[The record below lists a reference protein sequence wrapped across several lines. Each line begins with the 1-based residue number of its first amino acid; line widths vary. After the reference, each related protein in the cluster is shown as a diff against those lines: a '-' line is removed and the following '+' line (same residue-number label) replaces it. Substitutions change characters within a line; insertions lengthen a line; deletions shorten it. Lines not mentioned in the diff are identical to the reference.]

1 MGKSVIRITIVTLLV
16 VILTGCSS
24 FGKGVAE
31 AFLEKQE
38 SDDAR
43 ECSVW
48 GSAFNGIS
56 PSLERRQGITKV
68 LMTHG
73 VGDHDPGHAT
83 MLMEKLGQAL
93 DLTVINKRFRDIKL
107 FDPNK
112 PERVLG
118 NLRINRLLSK
128 DRKRQMLF
136 YELTWSKISA
146 PLKKILAYDNS
157 GEYSFRRAEV
167 NDLLKEFSNNTGPDP
182 MIYLGDQREAIL
194 SAFTQSACWMM
205 AFDWDDMPGRE
216 DEIVNC
222 EFNDDRLLEH
232 ISVDDY
238 IFISHSLGSR
248 ITIDGLNRIAR
259 LSEQVTSAE
268 DMLSTRTIAT
278 QLQDKDIPIY
288 MLSNQLPMLQLGR
301 ELPEI
306 VGQTR
311 AYCRTDGA
319 HFDDRAFRNVT
330 IYAFSDPNDILS
342 YVLPSGFVDKYID
355 SRMCVDV
362 TNIMINIAHVFD
374 AFGLGTVANP
384 LEAHIGY
391 DSDDRVIALMA
402 NGIGTQNSTKLVEQ
416 RCKWIET
423 VD

>member
-1 MGKSVIRITIVTLLV
+1 MIRIAILLSLLV
-16 VILTGCSS
+16 TLTGCSS

-38 SDDAR
+38 SDDVR

-48 GSAFNGIS
+48 GAAFEGIA
-56 PSLERRQGITKV
+56 PLLERKQGITKV

-73 VGDHDPGHAT
+73 VGDHDPGYAT
-83 MLMEKLGQAL
+83 LLMEKLGLSL
-93 DLTVINKRFRDIKL
+93 DLTVKSKRSKDIKL

-112 PERVLG
+112 PKRVLG

-128 DRKRQMLF
+128 DRSRQMLF
-136 YELTWSKISA
+136 YELTWSNISA
-146 PLKKILAYDNS
+146 PLKKILAYDDS
-157 GEYSFRRAEV
+157 GEYSFRRAEL
-167 NDLLKEFSNNTGPDP
+167 NNLLKGFSNNTGPDP

-205 AFDWDDMPGRE
+205 AFDWDDMPGR
-216 DEIVNC
+216 DDDIFDC
-222 EFNDDRLLEH
+222 EFNNDRLLEH
-232 ISVDDY
+232 IAIDDY

-248 ITIDGLNRIAR
+248 ITIDGLNRIAHM
-259 LSEQVTSAE
+259 SEYEGNEV
-268 DMLSTRTIAT
+268 DMLSMDSIAG
-278 QLQDKDIPIY
+278 QLQDKNIPIY

-301 ELPEI
+301 KLPEV
-306 VGQTR
+306 VGQR
-311 AYCRTDGA
+311 HEYCKSKGV
-319 HFDDRAFRNVT
+319 HYDDRAFKNVT

-342 YVLPSGFVDKYID
+342 YVLPSGFVDKYLD

-391 DSDDRVIALMA
+391 ENDDRVIALMA
-402 NGIGTQNSTKLVEQ
+402 KGIGTESSTELVGE

>member
-1 MGKSVIRITIVTLLV
+1 MIRIIIVTFLFAG
-16 VILTGCSS
+16 IAGCSS

-38 SDDAR
+38 TDDER
-43 ECSVW
+43 QCSVW
-48 GSAFNGIS
+48 GSAFEGIS
-56 PSLERRQGITKV
+56 PLLERQQGITKV

-73 VGDHDPGHAT
+73 VGDHEPGHAT

-93 DLTVINKRFRDIKL
+93 ELTVKSKRFKDIKL
-107 FDPNK
+107 YDPKK
-112 PERVLG
+112 PKRVLG

-128 DRKRQMLF
+128 DRSRQILF
-136 YELTWSKISA
+136 YELTWSQISA

-167 NDLLKEFSNNTGPDP
+167 NDLLKGFSNNTGPDP

-194 SAFTQSACWMM
+194 SAFTQSTCWMM
-205 AFDWDDMPGRE
+205 AFDWDDMPGRN

-232 ISVDDY
+232 ISIDDY

-248 ITIDGLNRIAR
+248 ITIDGLNRIAHMSEYID
-259 LSEQVTSAE
+259 SEQ
-268 DMLSTRTIAT
+268 DMLSMSTIAS

-301 ELPEI
+301 ELPKI

-311 AYCRTDGA
+311 AYCQADGS

-402 NGIGTQNSTKLVEQ
+402 KGIGTTASTKLVGD

-423 VD
+423 ID

>member
-1 MGKSVIRITIVTLLV
+1 MIRIAILLCLLV
-16 VILTGCSS
+16 TLTGCSS

-38 SDDAR
+38 ADDDRA
-43 ECSVW
+43 CSVW
-48 GSAFNGIS
+48 GPAFEGIS
-56 PSLERRQGITKV
+56 PLLERKQGITKV

-73 VGDHDPGHAT
+73 VGDHDPGYAT
-83 MLMEKLGQAL
+83 LLMEKLGQSL
-93 DLTVINKRFRDIKL
+93 DLTVKSKRSKDIQL
-107 FDPNK
+107 FDPNEPK
-112 PERVLG
+112 RVLG

-128 DRKRQMLF
+128 DRSRQILF
-136 YELTWSKISA
+136 YELTWSNISA

-157 GEYSFRRAEV
+157 GEYSFRRAEL
-167 NDLLKEFSNNTGPDP
+167 NDLLKGFSNNTGPDP
-182 MIYLGDQREAIL
+182 MIYLGDQRESIL

-205 AFDWDDMPGRE
+205 AFDWDDMPGR
-216 DEIVNC
+216 DDDIFDC
-222 EFNDDRLLEH
+222 EFNNDRLLEH
-232 ISVDDY
+232 IAIDDY

-248 ITIDGLNRIAR
+248 ITIDGLNRIAHM
-259 LSEQVTSAE
+259 SEHIDKDVDILAMDS
-268 DMLSTRTIAT
+268 IAG
-278 QLQDKDIPIY
+278 QLQDKNIPIY

-301 ELPEI
+301 KLPEI
-306 VGQTR
+306 VGQR
-311 AYCRTDGA
+311 HEYCKTKGT
-319 HFDDRAFRNVT
+319 HYDDRAFQNVT

-362 TNIMINIAHVFD
+362 TNIMINIAYVFD

-391 DSDDRVIALMA
+391 ESDDRVIALMA
-402 NGIGTQNSTKLVEQ
+402 NGIGTATSTELVGE

>member
-1 MGKSVIRITIVTLLV
+1 MIRITILLYLL

-38 SDDAR
+38 SNDTR

-48 GSAFNGIS
+48 GSAFDGIS
-56 PSLERRQGITKV
+56 PLLERKQGMTKV

-73 VGDHDPGHAT
+73 VGDHEPGYAT

-93 DLTVINKRFRDIKL
+93 NLTVKSKYSKNIKL
-107 FDPNK
+107 FDPQNPK
-112 PERVLG
+112 RVLG
-118 NLRINRLLSK
+118 DLRINRLLSK
-128 DRKRQMLF
+128 DRNRQILF

-157 GEYSFRRAEV
+157 GEHSFRRAEV
-167 NDLLKEFSNNTGPDP
+167 NDLLKGFSNNTGPDP

-205 AFDWDDMPGRE
+205 AFDWDDMPGLD
-216 DEIVNC
+216 DEIFDC

-232 ISVDDY
+232 ISIDDY

-248 ITIDGLNRIAR
+248 ITIDGLNRIAH
-259 LSEQVTSAE
+259 LSEYIHNDNDLLAAE
-268 DMLSTRTIAT
+268 SIAGL
-278 QLQDKDIPIY
+278 LQDKSIPIY

-301 ELPEI
+301 KLPPI
-306 VGQTR
+306 VGQSD
-311 AYCRTDGA
+311 AYCNADGA
-319 HFDDRAFRNVT
+319 HFKDRAFQNVT

-342 YVLPSGFVDKYID
+342 YVLQNGFVDKYID

-374 AFGLGTVANP
+374 AFGLGSMANP

-391 DSDDRVIALMA
+391 ESDDRVIALMA
-402 NGIGTQNSTKLVEQ
+402 NGIGTKNSTKLVED
-416 RCKWIET
+416 RCEWIET
-423 VD
+423 ID

>member
-1 MGKSVIRITIVTLLV
+1 MIRIAILLCLLV
-16 VILTGCSS
+16 TLTGCSS

-38 SDDAR
+38 SDDDR

-48 GSAFNGIS
+48 GPAFEGIS
-56 PSLERRQGITKV
+56 PLLERRQGITKV

-73 VGDHDPGHAT
+73 VGDHDPGYAT
-83 MLMEKLGQAL
+83 LLMEKLGQSL
-93 DLTVINKRFRDIKL
+93 DLTVKSKRFKDIKL

-112 PERVLG
+112 PKRVLG

-128 DRKRQMLF
+128 DRSRQILF
-136 YELTWSKISA
+136 YELTWSNISA

-157 GEYSFRRAEV
+157 GEYSFRRAEL
-167 NDLLKEFSNNTGPDP
+167 NDLLKSFSNNTGPDP

-205 AFDWDDMPGRE
+205 AFDWDDMPGR
-216 DEIVNC
+216 DDDIFDC
-222 EFNDDRLLEH
+222 EFNNERLLEH
-232 ISVDDY
+232 IAIDDY

-248 ITIDGLNRIAR
+248 ITIDGLNRIAHM
-259 LSEQVTSAE
+259 SEHIDE
-268 DMLSTRTIAT
+268 DVDILAMDSIAG
-278 QLQDKDIPIY
+278 QLQDKNIPIY

-301 ELPEI
+301 KLPEI
-306 VGQTR
+306 VGQR
-311 AYCRTDGA
+311 HEYCKTKGT
-319 HFDDRAFRNVT
+319 HYDDRAFQNVT

-362 TNIMINIAHVFD
+362 TNIMINIAYVFD

-391 DSDDRVIALMA
+391 ESDDRVIALMA
-402 NGIGTQNSTKLVEQ
+402 NGIGTATSTELIGE

-423 VD
+423 ID

>member
-1 MGKSVIRITIVTLLV
+1 MT

-38 SDDAR
+38 TDDTR

-48 GSAFNGIS
+48 GGAFEGIS
-56 PSLERRQGITKV
+56 ASLDRQEGKTKV

-73 VGDHDPGHAT
+73 VGEHDPGYAT

-93 DLTVINKRFRDIKL
+93 DLTVKNKYSRDIKL
-107 FDPNK
+107 YHFDNQDQ
-112 PERVLG
+112 VLG
-118 NLRINRLLSK
+118 NLRISRLLSK
-128 DRKRQMLF
+128 NRQRELLF
-136 YELTWSKISA
+136 YELTWSDISA
-146 PLKKILAYDNS
+146 PLKEILAYDNS

-167 NDLLKEFSNNTGPDP
+167 NNLLKEFSNSTGPDP
-182 MIYLGDQREAIL
+182 MIYLGNQREGIL
-194 SAFTQSACWMM
+194 NAFTQSVCWMM
-205 AFDWDDMPGRE
+205 AFDWNDMPGRD
-216 DEIVNC
+216 DEIINC
-222 EFNDDRLLEH
+222 DFKNDRLLEH
-232 ISVDDY
+232 ISIDDY

-248 ITIDGLNRIAR
+248 ITIDGLDRVAH
-259 LSEQVTSAE
+259 LSDSITDE
-268 DMLSTRTIAT
+268 DGMLTTEVIVD
-278 QLQDKDIPIY
+278 QLQDKSIPIF

-301 ELPEI
+301 ELPRV
-306 VGQTR
+306 VGMRQE
-311 AYCRTDGA
+311 YCNVEGT
-319 HFDDRAFRNVT
+319 HYDDRAFSHIT

-384 LEAHIGY
+384 LEAHVGY
-391 DSDDRVIALMA
+391 DSDDRVIAMIA
-402 NGIGTQNSTKLVEQ
+402 NGVGTENSSKLVEE
-416 RCKWIET
+416 RCQWIET
-423 VD
+423 IE

>member
-1 MGKSVIRITIVTLLV
+1 MIRIAILLCLLV
-16 VILTGCSS
+16 TLTGCSS

-38 SDDAR
+38 ADDDRA
-43 ECSVW
+43 CSVW
-48 GSAFNGIS
+48 GPAFEGIS
-56 PSLERRQGITKV
+56 PLLERKQGITKV

-73 VGDHDPGHAT
+73 VGDHDPGYAT
-83 MLMEKLGQAL
+83 LLMEKLGQSL
-93 DLTVINKRFRDIKL
+93 DLTVKSKRFKDIKL

-112 PERVLG
+112 PKRVLG

-128 DRKRQMLF
+128 DRSRQILF
-136 YELTWSKISA
+136 YELTWSNISA

-157 GEYSFRRAEV
+157 GEYSFRRAEL
-167 NDLLKEFSNNTGPDP
+167 NDLLKGFSNNTGPDP

-205 AFDWDDMPGRE
+205 AFDWEDMPGR
-216 DEIVNC
+216 DDDIFDC
-222 EFNDDRLLEH
+222 EFNNERLLEH
-232 ISVDDY
+232 IAIDDY

-248 ITIDGLNRIAR
+248 ITIDGLNRIAHM
-259 LSEQVTSAE
+259 SEHIDKDVDILAMDS
-268 DMLSTRTIAT
+268 IAG
-278 QLQDKDIPIY
+278 QLQDKNIPIY

-301 ELPEI
+301 KLPEI
-306 VGQTR
+306 VGQR
-311 AYCRTDGA
+311 HEYCKTKGT
-319 HFDDRAFRNVT
+319 HYDDRAFQNVT

-362 TNIMINIAHVFD
+362 TNIMINIAYVFD

-391 DSDDRVIALMA
+391 ESDDRVIALMA
-402 NGIGTQNSTKLVEQ
+402 NGIGTATSTDLVGE

>member
-1 MGKSVIRITIVTLLV
+1 MIRITVLLHLLI
-16 VILTGCSS
+16 ILTGCSS

-38 SDDAR
+38 SNDTR

-48 GSAFNGIS
+48 GAAFDGIS
-56 PSLERRQGITKV
+56 PSLERKQGMTKV

-73 VGDHDPGHAT
+73 VGDHEPGYAT
-83 MLMEKLGQAL
+83 LLMEKLGQAL
-93 DLTVINKRFRDIKL
+93 DLTVKSKEPKNIKL
-107 FDPNK
+107 FDPLDPK
-112 PERVLG
+112 RVLG
-118 NLRINRLLSK
+118 DLRVNRLLSK
-128 DRKRQMLF
+128 DRSRQILF

-157 GEYSFRRAEV
+157 GEHSFRRAEV
-167 NDLLKEFSNNTGPDP
+167 NDLLKGFSNNTGPDP

-205 AFDWDDMPGRE
+205 AFDWDDMPERS
-216 DEIVNC
+216 DEIFDCKFDN
-222 EFNDDRLLEH
+222 DRLLEH

-248 ITIDGLNRIAR
+248 ITIDGLHRIAH
-259 LSEQVTSAE
+259 LSEYINNDADILSAE
-268 DMLSTRTIAT
+268 SIADL
-278 QLQDKDIPIY
+278 LQDKSIPIY

-301 ELPEI
+301 KSPPI
-306 VGQTR
+306 VGQSD
-311 AYCRTDGA
+311 AYCKSEGA
-319 HFDDRAFRNVT
+319 HFNERAFRNVT

-342 YVLPSGFVDKYID
+342 YVLQNGFVDKYID

-374 AFGLGTVANP
+374 AFGLGTMANP

-391 DSDDRVIALMA
+391 ESDDRVIALMA
-402 NGIGTQNSTKLVEQ
+402 KGIGTKNTTELVKK
-416 RCKWIET
+416 RCEWIEMI
-423 VD
+423 D

>member
-1 MGKSVIRITIVTLLV
+1 MIRITMLLCLSV
-16 VILTGCSS
+16 VLTGCSS

-38 SDDAR
+38 SDDTR
-43 ECSVW
+43 KCSVW
-48 GSAFNGIS
+48 GQAFDGIA
-56 PSLERRQGITKV
+56 PSLELKQGITKV

-73 VGDHDPGHAT
+73 VGDHEPGYAT

-93 DLTVINKRFRDIKL
+93 DLTVKSKRSKNIQL
-107 FDPNK
+107 FDPK
-112 PERVLG
+112 QPDRVLG
-118 NLRINRLLSK
+118 NLRINRMLSK
-128 DRKRQMLF
+128 DRRRQILF
-136 YELTWSKISA
+136 YELTWSNISA

-205 AFDWDDMPGRE
+205 AFDWDDMPGR
-216 DEIVNC
+216 DDDVFDC
-222 EFNDDRLLEH
+222 DFNDDRLLEH
-232 ISVDDY
+232 ISIDDY

-248 ITIDGLNRIAR
+248 ITIDGLNRIAH
-259 LSEQVTSAE
+259 LSEHINNKADILAAE
-268 DMLSTRTIAT
+268 SIAGV
-278 QLQDKDIPIY
+278 LQEKNIPIY

-301 ELPEI
+301 KIPEI
-306 VGQTR
+306 VGQNHD
-311 AYCRTDGA
+311 YCKAEGA
-319 HFDDRAFRNVT
+319 HFDERAFQKIT

-342 YVLPSGFVDKYID
+342 YVLQNGFVDKYID

-374 AFGLGTVANP
+374 AFGLGTMANP

-391 DSDDRVIALMA
+391 ENDDRVIALMA
-402 NGIGTQNSTKLVEQ
+402 KGIGTTNSTQLVEE
-416 RCKWIET
+416 RCEWIET
-423 VD
+423 ID

>member
-1 MGKSVIRITIVTLLV
+1 MRAKIVVILFLS

-24 FGKGVAE
+24 LGKGVAE
-31 AFLEKQE
+31 AFLEQQE
-38 SDDAR
+38 ENDVRA
-43 ECSVW
+43 CSVW
-48 GSAFNGIS
+48 GGAFEGIS
-56 PSLERRQGITKV
+56 PLLERKQGVTKV

-73 VGDHDPGHAT
+73 VGDHDPGYAT
-83 MLMEKLGQAL
+83 LLMEKLGQAL
-93 DLTVINKRFRDIKL
+93 DLTVKSKRSKNIKL
-107 FDPNK
+107 YDPDK
-112 PERVLG
+112 PKKVLG

-128 DRKRQMLF
+128 NRKRQLLF
-136 YELTWSKISA
+136 YELTWTPISA

-167 NDLLKEFSNNTGPDP
+167 NNLLKEFSNNTGPDP
-182 MIYLGDQREAIL
+182 MIYLGNQRDKIL

-205 AFDWDDMPGRE
+205 AFDWNDMPGRGDKIFDCTFD
-216 DEIVNC
+216 DE
-222 EFNDDRLLEH
+222 RLLEH
-232 ISVDDY
+232 IPIDDY
-238 IFISHSLGSR
+238 VFISHSLGSR
-248 ITIDGLNRIAR
+248 ITIDGLNMIAH
-259 LSEQVTSAE
+259 LSGLSGHQDDLL
-268 DMLSTRTIAT
+268 DMSTIAGL
-278 QLQDKDIPIY
+278 LQDKEIPIF

-301 ELPEI
+301 DLPEVI
-306 VGQTR
+306 GKR
-311 AYCRTDGA
+311 HKYCDEGGLLYE
-319 HFDDRAFRNVT
+319 DRAFKNIT

-391 DSDDRVIALMA
+391 ENDDRVIALVA
-402 NGIGTQNSTKLVEQ
+402 KGIGSERSTELVSE
-416 RCKWIET
+416 RCEWIET

>member
-1 MGKSVIRITIVTLLV
+1 MIRITIVTLLY
-16 VILTGCSS
+16 ILVTGCSS
-24 FGKGVAE
+24 FGKGVTE

-38 SDDAR
+38 SDDQRA
-43 ECSVW
+43 CSVW
-48 GSAFNGIS
+48 GSAFQGIS
-56 PSLERRQGITKV
+56 PLLDRKEGIVKV

-73 VGDHDPGHAT
+73 VGDHDPGYAT

-93 DLTVINKRFRDIKL
+93 DLTVKNKRFKDIKL
-107 FDPNK
+107 YDPNQ
-112 PERVLG
+112 PENVLG

-128 DRKRQMLF
+128 DRSHQILF
-136 YELTWSKISA
+136 YELTWSNISA

-167 NDLLKEFSNNTGPDP
+167 NNLLKEFSNNTGPDP
-182 MIYLGDQREAIL
+182 MIYLGNQREKIL

-205 AFDWDDMPGRE
+205 AFDWDDMPGRNDKIFDCGFD
-216 DEIVNC
+216 DE
-222 EFNDDRLLEH
+222 RLLEH
-232 ISVDDY
+232 ISIDDY

-248 ITIDGLNRIAR
+248 ITIDGLNLIAH
-259 LSEQVTSAE
+259 LSEHSDTAE
-268 DMLSTRTIAT
+268 DALAQSSIAGL
-278 QLQDKDIPIY
+278 LQDKDIPIY

-301 ELPEI
+301 DMPEV
-306 VGQTR
+306 VGKR
-311 AYCRTDGA
+311 YAYCDTNGSLYDE
-319 HFDDRAFRNVT
+319 RAFRRIK

-342 YVLPSGFVDKYID
+342 YVLPSGFVDTYLD

-391 DSDDRVIALMA
+391 DSDERVIDLMA
-402 NGIGTQNSTKLVEQ
+402 KGIGTENSTNLVNE

>member
-1 MGKSVIRITIVTLLV
+1 MIRIAILLCLLV
-16 VILTGCSS
+16 TLTGCSS

-38 SDDAR
+38 ADDDRA
-43 ECSVW
+43 CSVW
-48 GSAFNGIS
+48 GPAFEGIS
-56 PSLERRQGITKV
+56 PLLERRQGFTKV

-73 VGDHDPGHAT
+73 VGDHDPGYAT
-83 MLMEKLGQAL
+83 LLMEKLGQSL
-93 DLTVINKRFRDIKL
+93 DLTVKSKRFKDIKL

-112 PERVLG
+112 PKRVLG

-128 DRKRQMLF
+128 DRSRQILF
-136 YELTWSKISA
+136 YELTWSYISA

-157 GEYSFRRAEV
+157 GEYSFRRAEL
-167 NDLLKEFSNNTGPDP
+167 NDLLKSFSNNTGPDP

-205 AFDWDDMPGRE
+205 AFDWDDMPGR
-216 DEIVNC
+216 DDDIFDC
-222 EFNDDRLLEH
+222 KFNNEKLLEH
-232 ISVDDY
+232 IAIDDY

-248 ITIDGLNRIAR
+248 ITIDGLNRIAHM
-259 LSEQVTSAE
+259 SEHIDKDVDVLAMDS
-268 DMLSTRTIAT
+268 IAG
-278 QLQDKDIPIY
+278 QLQDKNIPIY

-301 ELPEI
+301 KLPEI
-306 VGQTR
+306 VGQR
-311 AYCRTDGA
+311 HEYCKTKGT
-319 HFDDRAFRNVT
+319 HYDDRAFQNVT

-362 TNIMINIAHVFD
+362 TNIMINIAYVFD

-384 LEAHIGY
+384 LEAHVGY
-391 DSDDRVIALMA
+391 ESDDRVIALMA
-402 NGIGTQNSTKLVEQ
+402 NGIGTATSTELVGE